1 MTDENHQE
9 LRLEETPIDEYLE
22 IPDILGGE
30 DGDYI
35 VQVNGVSFDRLAIL
49 EGDYLVV
56 RPTIKPEK
64 GAVAVVVAFPG
75 GGDTT
80 LTVHDPAEDLPSGA
94 KLCGQV
100 IGVIRKV

>member
-1 MTDENHQE
+1 MTDERQEE
-9 LRLEETPIDEYLE
+9 LRTEEVPIDEYLE

-35 VQVNGVSFDRLAIL
+35 LQVNGASFDRLAIL

-56 RPTIKPEK
+56 RPTEEPPRD
-64 GAVAVVVAFPG
+64 AVAVAVR
-75 GGDTT
+75 GDGDKAS
-80 LTVHDPAEDLPSGA
+80 TVLAAAEDLPAGA
-94 KLCGQV
+94 KLFGQV